1 MSGVDAVKLLMAPLH
16 DKYELQDWVLDN
28 LGFELPGCLVSRF
41 ADCTPLDFVWEA
53 YEAIMTGKPLAMMGL
68 AGRDGVKTVGLSII
82 DLLAFLHDQREA
94 IHVAMTSQQGG
105 RAKAYLASYINHQPN
120 LNNAVVKHNTREIKL
135 NIDGEAVGMEILPAT
150 PKAVQGGH
158 CSLLTFDELA
168 SSMEPNNVKAYRDA
182 HGILGTSRKG
192 KPAVVIKITSRQQ
205 GHSLAEQELKN
216 VSKTGLKIRKWTT
229 FENTER
235 CPDSR
240 SGQVPTPMWI
250 NRDKGETY
258 SQAEVEG
265 MDANKKVGLQRI
277 DSTFDGCRKC
287 MLAPLCQGD
296 LKKQTSKSALLRT
309 IDDVINKIALSGS
322 WDWALAQIASLKPT
336 TEGLIYWEFDRA
348 VHVPGWDAMWHRLTG
363 AMPTTKVGRYEF
375 IAELKKRGAQF
386 YGGIDWGFNPSPSVA
401 LVIAVDRRGYMYVVE
416 AMAKIKMNDPEFIES
431 VIRQDLQPRYDVQ
444 MWCPDLAN
452 ASGRDILKGVA
463 PTTDEIDKR
472 IAFGVN
478 LVKGCLRVPGQ
489 NGATRIFFAPD
500 LDVGLPM
507 AVSGSIEDGG
517 KGRPIESIFEEFELY
532 HKKTDKAGR
541 VLDMEDP
548 HDSFNHFLDALRYTI
563 YWLVGRMR
571 ATMPG
576 AESVQSQELTKATN
590 IPSNTDI
597 LRDKGIPF
605 IDNRAEVPAQPGI
618 GPVGPGEAGGALWTW
633 T

>member
-1 MSGVDAVKLLMAPLH
+1 
-16 DKYELQDWVLDN
+16 
-28 LGFELPGCLVSRF
+28 
-41 ADCTPLDFVWEA
+41 
-53 YEAIMTGKPLAMMGL
+53 
-68 AGRDGVKTVGLSII
+68 
-82 DLLAFLHDQREA
+82 
-94 IHVAMTSQQGG
+94 
-105 RAKAYLASYINHQPN
+105 
-120 LNNAVVKHNTREIKL
+120 
-135 NIDGEAVGMEILPAT
+135 
-150 PKAVQGGH
+150 
-158 CSLLTFDELA
+158 
-168 SSMEPNNVKAYRDA
+168 
-182 HGILGTSRKG
+182 
-192 KPAVVIKITSRQQ
+192 
-205 GHSLAEQELKN
+205 
-216 VSKTGLKIRKWTT
+216 
-229 FENTER
+229 
-235 CPDSR
+235 
-240 SGQVPTPMWI
+240 
-250 NRDKGETY
+250 
-258 SQAEVEG
+258 
-265 MDANKKVGLQRI
+265 
-277 DSTFDGCRKC
+277 
-287 MLAPLCQGD
+287 
-296 LKKQTSKSALLRT
+296 
-309 IDDVINKIALSGS
+309 
-322 WDWALAQIASLKPT
+322 
-336 TEGLIYWEFDRA
+336 
-348 VHVPGWDAMWHRLTG
+348 
-363 AMPTTKVGRYEF
+363 
-375 IAELKKRGAQF
+375 
-386 YGGIDWGFNPSPSVA
+386 
-401 LVIAVDRRGYMYVVE
+401 
-416 AMAKIKMNDPEFIES
+416 MNDPEFIES